1 MGDLLE
7 DIINFIISAGL
18 ATKKDTDI
26 FKDYSPKEPD
36 KCIIIYEYAGSTP
49 GVFTDLSVRSIQV
62 VCRAKAAKD
71 AKALS
76 WLIYKAL
83 YKEDLNI
90 TLGARKALIALR
102 NTPNKIDVDEK
113 NRYLWAFNVA
123 ITTNFD

>member
-7 DIINFIISAGL
+7 DVIQYIIDANL
-18 ATKKDTDI
+18 ANKKDVDI

-36 KCIIIYEYAGSTP
+36 KCIIIYEYNGSAP
-49 GVFTDLSVRSIQV
+49 ADFTNMSVRSVQITS
-62 VCRAKAAKD
+62 RAKTAKD
-71 AKALS
+71 AKLVS
-76 WLIYKAL
+76 WQIYKAL

-90 TLGARKALIALR
+90 TLGTRKALIALR
-102 NTPNKIDVDEK
+102 NTPIKIDVDEK